1 MYIYP
6 KIFSSYMWNNCYF
19 TLNPFRMVHWFKSG
33 LDISNH
39 HCTWYSRTRWC
50 YQQGST
56 FCITRPQSNRLGRV
70 KVTSKIINILSKSFS
85 ERQINLLRRG
95 LKFTPTSKRNT
106 IELKSDN
113 QEFIRMLQ
121 LTEFFRSENLDSSQE
136 TKESVFDPVEQK

>member
-1 MYIYP
+1 M
-6 KIFSSYMWNNCYF
+6 
-19 TLNPFRMVHWFKSG
+19 
-33 LDISNH
+33 
-39 HCTWYSRTRWC
+39 
-50 YQQGST
+50 
-56 FCITRPQSNRLGRV
+56 
-70 KVTSKIINILSKSFS
+70 SKSFS

-95 LKFTPTSKRNT
+95 LKFTPTSKRNA